1 MGGAMANSR
10 AWHWAVGAVPRGIMG
25 PAPWWL
31 GERDAQRLGEV
42 AACTRARACGGAAAG
57 AAGPSE
63 LGRQAGRRRAGPG
76 SRPGRGGGQVG
87 RWRRGRGAGPREGK
101 GRPISFLFIYFLFP
115 LFVYFF
121 FLFLV
126 LSYFLHDVKSNSLL
140 NPCSTKS
147 LIKQSESMLQHDATI
162 KALKWFQFTRLTCRY
177 KTK

>member
-1 MGGAMANSR
+1 VRALGHAGAQLLALLGR
-10 AWHWAVGAVPRGIMG
+10 ASWAAGRDSDALGREAGRGVG
-25 PAPWWL
+25 
-31 GERDAQRLGEV
+31 V
-42 AACTRARACGGAAAG
+42 ARWAAG
-57 AAGPSE
+57 AEAGE
-63 LGRQAGRRRAGPG
+63 LGRGR
-76 SRPGRGGGQVG
+76 GRGG
-87 RWRRGRGAGPREGK
+87 RFP
-101 GRPISFLFIYFLFP
+101 FYLFIFFFP

-140 NPCSTKS
+140 NSCSTKS